1 LNIIGEEAARCA
13 EGLESTS
20 ETKRVLRSTIGLLF
34 LLTLALLNQ
43 NIATP
48 SSKRL
53 KRKSKNGEPVRVR
66 TGDLLIKSQLLYQ
79 LSYRPTRRLT
89 RKVGRQ
95 GQALNVRNFLHML
108 DKFHSPRYMRQMY
121 SNMTNGLP
129 FMKMHGL
136 GNDFVVLDAR
146 GSGLLNARG
155 ESFQVTPALAKAV
168 GHRRFGVGFD
178 QLAVITNGTGDAH
191 LTFYNS
197 DGSLSSACGNAT
209 RCIARFIMDETG
221 KSSLHLTTD
230 RGDLAAR
237 DMGDGLT
244 SVNMGQPQLEW
255 RDIPLAQ
262 VMNTLELPIDGAP
275 TATGMGNPHCTFFV
289 EDVNAIDLERF
300 GPDVEH
306 HPLYPERTNVQV
318 AQIVGPNHIRM
329 RVWERG
335 VGVTLASGSSSCA
348 TAVAA
353 ARRGLTERK
362 VRIDLDGGTLHI
374 DWREDG
380 VWMTGP
386 TAHVFS
392 GILTPAFLDSL
403 I

>member
-1 LNIIGEEAARCA
+1 M
-13 EGLESTS
+13 GLTHPLPAIFPTS
-20 ETKRVLRSTIGLLF
+20 DYIPTGA
-34 LLTLALLNQ
+34 LTLSHSAFLHY
-43 NIATP
+43 
-48 SSKRL
+48 
-53 KRKSKNGEPVRVR
+53 KSKNGEPVRVR

-89 RKVGRQ
+89 RKVERW
-95 GQALNVRNFLHML
+95 GQAPNVLIYPQML
-108 DKFHSPRYMRQMY
+108 DKFQSSGYMRQMY
-121 SNMTNGLP
+121 SDLTDGLP

-146 GSGLLNARG
+146 ASGVPDARV
-155 ESFQVTPALAKAV
+155 SSALVTPALAQAI
-168 GHRRFGVGFD
+168 GHRHFGVGFD
-178 QLAVITNGTGDAH
+178 QLAVISDGAGDAH

-197 DGSLSSACGNAT
+197 DGSLSAACGNAT
-209 RCIARFIMDETG
+209 RCIARFLMQETG
-221 KSSLHLTTD
+221 KTQLHLTTD
-230 RGDLAAR
+230 RGDLAAQ

-244 SVNMGQPQLEW
+244 AVNMGQPQLDWDE
-255 RDIPLAQ
+255 IPLAHE
-262 VMNTLELPIDGAP
+262 MDTLILPIEGAP

-289 EDVNAIDLERF
+289 DDVTAIDLPHF
-300 GPDVEH
+300 GPSIEN

-318 AQIVGPNHIRM
+318 AQLIGPDHIRM

-353 ARRGLTERK
+353 ARRGLTGRV

-374 DWREDG
+374 DWRDDG

-392 GILTPAFLDSL
+392 GTLSREFLDSL
-403 I
+403 T